1 MRYFHISTLNRPEEG
16 RIEKEG
22 RMNRMEEEGG
32 GNDHILK
39 RKTNHSYPAMVCHY
53 EECVC
58 VH

>member
-1 MRYFHISTLNRPEEG
+1 LNKPEEG

-39 RKTNHSYPAMVCHY
+39 RKTKQLSCYGVSL
-53 EECVC
+53 
-58 VH
+58 